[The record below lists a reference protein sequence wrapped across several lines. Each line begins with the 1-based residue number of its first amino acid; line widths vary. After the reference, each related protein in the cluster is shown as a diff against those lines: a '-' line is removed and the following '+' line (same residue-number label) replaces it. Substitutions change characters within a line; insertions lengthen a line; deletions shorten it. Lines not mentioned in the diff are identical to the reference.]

1 MEQGQQKYACCSRQV
16 QSPETTSWLWSTV
29 YSEEASLLCQ
39 GEKGQDGGFPPCSTV
54 QILLLLT
61 GSVPCP
67 LPMLSFHRG
76 DMQCSSIRVGFPKC
90 MVSAVPHLLPA
101 PPVPS
106 QAKEQ
111 ACNIRHTA
119 FSSNTASSTQRS
131 QQHSPQKKKK
141 IRTASSA
148 APHSTRTAENS
159 ITGFSL
165 RFWGGCFSLHQLLSP
180 STILPTQP
188 TNSPIS

>member
-39 GEKGQDGGFPPCSTV
+39 GEKGQDGGFPPRSTMQV
-54 QILLLLT
+54 LLLLT

-76 DMQCSSIRVGFPKC
+76 DMQCSSIRVGFPKLWSQLFPTSSQLPQFLHKPRSRP
-90 MVSAVPHLLPA
+90 VTSDTLRSPPTQLLLL
-101 PPVPS
+101 
-106 QAKEQ
+106 KEV
-111 ACNIRHTA
+111 
-119 FSSNTASSTQRS
+119 SSTLHRR
-131 QQHSPQKKKK
+131 KKK